1 MSTPLQN
8 CITDSLNDPELAR
21 VLTFDAAKALWG
33 QDLTAPLPASKR
45 TRKGVGSAYLALRL
59 RLRRCAPE
67 IGGIV
72 GRQAHQL
79 HAMLFC
85 LKRPDIACRMAGQRH
100 LIEMMDAAGH
110 MVSPEVFMAAPE
122 EVCLIVTNLLFGYRE
137 DIPSSVYPVVD
148 RKRAEELAVL
158 AEKARA
164 QWSERVRLL
173 PVLSFLSPAQLAVL
187 RREEAF
193 DPALAWTLLKWS
205 SAWARSGL
213 PSRLYDIGCH
223 REIVESMLRIVKVPP
238 APKERAP
245 LPRFLQTVGDL
256 GLSRRKSERQKP
268 RPPSRT
274 HCSFSFLSARRPA
287 GLANQILGG
296 GSGLLNDLTDEPTAR
311 LFEPMHC
318 VIRFALEAFPG
329 FEAWLMREVD
339 EGRGYVLA
347 ICFHLAAQAL
357 EEGRAD
363 LAVFTSEKTPP
374 LDTFQSQASQW
385 WAFFENL
392 QAWDREK
399 ILSDVAGS
407 VVTRGEI
414 RALHKLTTEM
424 TGPWPDDTTL
434 GPLSEVIRAANKGK
448 TVRHLEILN
457 RAQVKALLE
466 LPDAVC
472 RANVVRLLVEG
483 DSSAAESPMRRTLW
497 LTRLSPSA
505 DVRRLASALR
515 NIRARES
522 LESVLLAWAEE
533 LRFPPP
539 PFKPA
544 TDSLLPLNTPKAMI
558 REARLQRNCLDHLI
572 GDVLNGHAYFY
583 RYDDVHGTRWT
594 LRFGPARSAAGEIT
608 HWSLDRAEREGSV
621 AATSEEFAAIEAAVR
636 CHMGRRGG

>member
-1 MSTPLQN
+1 MPTPLQN
-8 CITDSLNDPELAR
+8 WIVDSLNDPELAR
-21 VLTFDAAKALWG
+21 VLTFGAVKTLWG
-33 QDLTAPLPASKR
+33 QDLAAPLPASKR
-45 TRKGVGSAYLALRL
+45 SRKEIRSAFLVLRL

-67 IGGIV
+67 IGRIV
-72 GRQAHQL
+72 GHQARQL
-79 HAMLFC
+79 HAILFC
-85 LKRPDIACRMAGQRH
+85 LKRPDVARRVAERRH
-100 LIEMMDAAGH
+100 LVEMLDAAGH
-110 MVSPEVFMAAPE
+110 MVSSELFMAAPE
-122 EVCLIVTNLLFGYRE
+122 EVCLIVTNFLFGYRE
-137 DIPSSVYPVVD
+137 EIPSSAYPVVD

-158 AEKARA
+158 AENTRA
-164 QWSERVRLL
+164 QWSERLRLL
-173 PVLSFLSPAQLAVL
+173 PVLSFLSLAQLEVL

-223 REIVESMLRIVKVPP
+223 REVVESMLRTIKVPP

-268 RPPSRT
+268 RPPQTT
-274 HCSFSFLSARRPA
+274 HYNFPILSARRPA
-287 GLANQILGG
+287 GLINQFLGG
-296 GSGLLNDLTDEPTAR
+296 GNGLLNNLMDEPTAR

-329 FEAWLMREVD
+329 FETWLMREVD

-357 EEGRAD
+357 EEGRAN
-363 LAVFTSEKTPP
+363 LAVFTSEKTSP
-374 LDTFQSQASQW
+374 LDTFQSHASQW

-399 ILSDVAGS
+399 ILSGVSGS
-407 VVTRGEI
+407 LVTRGEI
-414 RALHKLTTEM
+414 RALHKLTAEM

-434 GPLSEVIRAANKGK
+434 GRLFEVVRAANKGK
-448 TVRHLEILN
+448 TVRHLESLN
-457 RAQVKALLE
+457 RTQVKALLD

-472 RANVVRLLVEG
+472 RPNVVRMMVDG
-483 DSSAAESPMRRTLW
+483 DSGAAESLVRRTLW

-515 NIRARES
+515 NVRTRES
-522 LESVLLAWAEE
+522 LEGVLFAWAEE
-533 LRFPPP
+533 LCFPPP
-539 PFKPA
+539 PFKSV
-544 TDSLLPLNTPKAMI
+544 TENLIPLDTPKAMI
-558 REARLQRNCLDHLI
+558 REAHLQRNCLAHLI
-572 GDVLNGHAYFY
+572 DDVLSGHAYFY
-583 RYDDVHGTRWT
+583 RFDDAQGIRWT
-594 LRFGPARSAAGEIT
+594 LRFSPARSAEGAVT

-621 AATSEEFAAIEAAVR
+621 AATSDEFTGISAAVA
-636 CHMGRRGG
+636 GLEKPK

>member
-8 CITDSLNDPELAR
+8 WITDSLNDPELAR
-21 VLTFDAAKALWG
+21 VMTFGAVKALWH
-33 QDLTAPLPASKR
+33 QDLAAPLPASEREKE
-45 TRKGVGSAYLALRL
+45 GVGSAYLALRL
-59 RLRRCAPE
+59 RLRRCEPE
-67 IGGIV
+67 IRRIV

-85 LKRPDIACRMAGQRH
+85 LKRPDVARRVAERRH
-100 LIEMMDAAGH
+100 LVEMLDAAGH
-110 MVSPEVFMAAPE
+110 MIGPELFMAAPE

-137 DIPSSVYPVVD
+137 DIPSSAYPVVD

-164 QWSERVRLL
+164 QWSERLRLL
-173 PVLSFLSPAQLAVL
+173 PVLSFLSPAQLEVL

-193 DPALAWTLLKWS
+193 DPALAGTLLKWS
-205 SAWARSGL
+205 SAWTRSGL

-223 REIVESMLRIVKVPP
+223 REIVESMLRTAKVPP
-238 APKERAP
+238 TPNERAS
-245 LPRFLQTVGDL
+245 LPRFLQTVGEL
-256 GLSRRKSERQKP
+256 GLSRRKSERQKL
-268 RPPSRT
+268 RPPQTTQCNLSI
-274 HCSFSFLSARRPA
+274 LSARRPA
-287 GLANQILGG
+287 SLMNQLLGG
-296 GSGLLNDLTDEPTAR
+296 SSGLLDDLTDEPTAR

-318 VIRFALEAFPG
+318 VIRFVLEAFPG

-357 EEGRAD
+357 EAGRAD

-399 ILSDVAGS
+399 LLSDLNGS
-407 VVTRGEI
+407 MVTRGEI
-414 RALHKLTTEM
+414 RALHKLTAEM

-434 GPLSEVIRAANKGK
+434 GRLLDVARAANKGK
-448 TVRHLEILN
+448 TIRHLESLN
-457 RAQVKALLE
+457 RTQVKALLE

-472 RANVVRLLVEG
+472 RANVLRLMVES
-483 DSSAAESPMRRTLW
+483 DSIAAESPMRRTLW
-497 LTRLSPSA
+497 LTRLSPPA

-515 NIRARES
+515 NVRARES

-544 TDSLLPLNTPKAMI
+544 TDNLLPLDSPKAMI
-558 REARLQRNCLDHLI
+558 REARLQQNCLAHLI
-572 GDVLNGHAYFY
+572 DDVLNGYAYFY
-583 RYDDVHGTRWT
+583 RFDDVHGTRWT
-594 LRFGPARSAAGEIT
+594 LRFAPVRSAGGEIT
-608 HWSLDRAEREGSV
+608 HWALDRAERGGSLS
-621 AATSEEFAAIEAAVR
+621 AAPDEFAEIETAVR
-636 CHMGRRGG
+636 GEVGQQGE